1 MLPRDEV
8 DPHDESIWRTAL
20 ASAVGPLHDDMFPA
34 FQHTDA
40 AGLEA
45 AYASFSGIAGLPPD
59 RREAALA
66 AIHDVLVR
74 HEVGEVEIGL
84 TTTIITAA
92 LSAR

>member
-1 MLPRDEV
+1 MAGGAGHRHRPAPRGLRRDRAA
-8 DPHDESIWRTAL
+8 H
-20 ASAVGPLHDDMFPA
+20 GP
-34 FQHTDA
+34 
-40 AGLEA
+40 AGIEA

-66 AIHDVLVR
+66 AIRDVLAR
-74 HEVGEVEIGL
+74 HDVGEVEIGL